1 MRKKRRLARAL
12 APIVVRIY
20 LNIETLGV
28 NHIYKKTEESLLVI
42 SYFPHFG

>member
-20 LNIETLGV
+20 LNIESNLFSGHLQKRV
-28 NHIYKKTEESLLVI
+28 DSIAQ
-42 SYFPHFG
+42 